1 MRHYCVVTF
10 WKGITIPKSYA
21 LYCLTTAA
29 HSTLPTEDFRIMI
42 TDIPINESHVFAFKI
57 TGKLEADDYKIFRP
71 KLDKIFEEEGR
82 PISLLIKLEDFQ
94 GWTAQAAWEDLK
106 IGFKYH
112 DDFLRI
118 AIVGEKIWEKLISGF
133 GDLFTVADVEYFE
146 NESDALDWI
155 KEVEN
160 QAEQDEYIGYR
171 HILVT
176 TDFSKYADSG
186 LRKALELA
194 KPFNA
199 KVTLMHAIDT
209 LSSEMYPAIGEL
221 AVPVLA
227 NNPEQEKKHIERIER
242 KLSGLIKELD
252 YSEALVD
259 IVTVSGHPVDAIIDY
274 AVKNDNDLI
283 VMGSHG
289 RRGLAR
295 LLGSSTNGV
304 INHAPCDVLTVVNK

>member
-1 MRHYCVVTF
+1 
-10 WKGITIPKSYA
+10 
-21 LYCLTTAA
+21 
-29 HSTLPTEDFRIMI
+29 MI
-42 TDIPINESHVFAFKI
+42 TEIPINESHLLAFKV

-71 KLDKIFEEEGR
+71 KLEKVFKEEGR
-82 PISLLIKLEDFQ
+82 PLSLLIKLEDFK

-106 IGFKYH
+106 IGFKHY

-118 AIVGEKIWEKLISGF
+118 AIIGETLWEKMISGF
-133 GDLFTVADVEYFE
+133 GDLFTEAEVQYFE
-146 NESDALDWI
+146 DETLALNWI

-199 KVTLMHAIDT
+199 KITIMHAAET
-209 LSSEMYPAIGEL
+209 FSSEIYPAIGEL
-221 AVPVLA
+221 AVPVMV
-227 NNPEQEKKHIERIER
+227 NNPEQEKKHIERIKK
-242 KLSGLIKELD
+242 KLSGLLKDLEYDEERIEL
-252 YSEALVD
+252 
-259 IVTVSGHPVDAIIDY
+259 VTISGHPVDSIIDY
-274 AVKNDNDLI
+274 AVKHDNDLI

-304 INHAPCDVLTVVNK
+304 INHAPCDILTVVNK

>member
-1 MRHYCVVTF
+1 
-10 WKGITIPKSYA
+10 
-21 LYCLTTAA
+21 
-29 HSTLPTEDFRIMI
+29 MI
-42 TDIPINESHVFAFKI
+42 TEIPINESHVFAFKVS
-57 TGKLEADDYKIFRP
+57 GKLEADDYKIFRP

-82 PISLLIKLEDFQ
+82 PLSILIKLEDFQ
-94 GWTAQAAWEDLK
+94 GWTAKAVWEDLK

-112 DDFLRI
+112 DDFLRV
-118 AIVGEKIWEKLISGF
+118 AIVGKKLWEKLLSGF
-133 GDLFTVADVEYFE
+133 GDLFTETEVQYFD
-146 NESDALDWI
+146 NESDALNWI

-160 QAEQDEYIGYR
+160 QAEQNEYSGYR
-171 HILVT
+171 HILVA

-186 LRKALELA
+186 LKKALELA

-199 KVTLMHAIDT
+199 RVTLMHAVET

-221 AVPVLA
+221 AVPVMV
-227 NNPEQEKKHIERIER
+227 NNPEQEKKQLERINK
-242 KLSGLIKELD
+242 KLSELL
-252 YSEALVD
+252 SELEYEESLVD
-259 IVTVSGHPVDAIIDY
+259 LVTITGHPVDAIIDY
-274 AVKNDNDLI
+274 AVKHDNDLI